1 MKRWRRFWVFVKLL
15 AAFTACLAAAVQAFS
30 YMLES
35 PDAAQMHPLSIVVV
49 GLIFGFITY
58 GILSLIERAV
68 RSFLPHPDP
77 VTTTVA
83 AQPQTELE
91 EDAVL
96 MEEQPLA
103 LSTDDST
110 QQKNQ

>member
-1 MKRWRRFWVFVKLL
+1 MSGGCMNRWRRFWVFVKLV
-15 AAFTACLAAAVQAFS
+15 AAFTACLTVAVQAFS

-35 PDAAQMHPLSIVVV
+35 PDAAQVHPLSILVV

-68 RSFLPHPDP
+68 RGLLPHPDP
-77 VTTTVA
+77 
-83 AQPQTELE
+83 AQPQAEFKE
-91 EDAVL
+91 VDVL

-103 LSTDDST
+103 LSADDSS

>member
-1 MKRWRRFWVFVKLL
+1 MNSWRRIWVFVKLV
-15 AAFTACLAAAVQAFS
+15 AAFSACLAVAVQAFS
-30 YMLES
+30 YLLES
-35 PDAAQMHPLSIVVV
+35 PDAVQIHPLSILVV

-58 GILSLIERAV
+58 GTLSLIERAV
-68 RSFLPHPDP
+68 RGFLPHPDP
-77 VTTTVA
+77 

-96 MEEQPLA
+96 TEEQPLA
-103 LSTDDST
+103 LSVDNPT

>member
-1 MKRWRRFWVFVKLL
+1 MNRWRRIWVFVKLV
-15 AAFTACLAAAVQAFS
+15 AAFAAGLTAAVQAFS

-35 PDAAQMHPLSIVVV
+35 PDAAQMHPLSILVV

-58 GILSLIERAV
+58 GILSLLEGVV
-68 RSFLPHPDP
+68 RGFLPRPSP
-77 VTTTVA
+77 VATTAA
-83 AQPQTELE
+83 AQPQTALE
-91 EDAVL
+91 DDAVF

-103 LSTDDST
+103 LSDDDST

>member
-1 MKRWRRFWVFVKLL
+1 
-15 AAFTACLAAAVQAFS
+15 
-30 YMLES
+30 MLES
-35 PDAAQMHPLSIVVV
+35 PDAAQVHPLSILVV

-68 RSFLPHPDP
+68 RGLLPHP
-77 VTTTVA
+77 
-83 AQPQTELE
+83 QPTQPEAE
-91 EDAVL
+91 FKEVDVL

-103 LSTDDST
+103 LSADDSS